1 LLIYI
6 HEVHDE
12 ERTDSAK
19 VFLKSTL
26 KKDYFR
32 IHSLKMR
39 KGGHENDYRTE

>member
-1 LLIYI
+1 MLIYI
-6 HEVHDE
+6 HAVHDE

-19 VFLKSTL
+19 VLKSTL